1 MSKYNYNKAY
11 KGARLI
17 RANANIGEHYYD
29 LVGTQGYDEYPIDP
43 AILQQAENYTFGDSA
58 IPLLRQFLDHN
69 LAQADQEEMFPHA
82 RFCLLDDP
90 AFTLNRNP

>member
-17 RANANIGEHYYD
+17 RANARTEDDLYD
-29 LVGTQGYDEYPIDP
+29 CITAQGYDEYPIDP
-43 AILQQAENYTFGDSA
+43 AILQQAENYTFSDSA

-69 LAQADQEEMFPHA
+69 LAQADQQEMFPHA
-82 RFCLLDDP
+82 RFCLFNDP
-90 AFTLNRNP
+90 AFSLYRNP